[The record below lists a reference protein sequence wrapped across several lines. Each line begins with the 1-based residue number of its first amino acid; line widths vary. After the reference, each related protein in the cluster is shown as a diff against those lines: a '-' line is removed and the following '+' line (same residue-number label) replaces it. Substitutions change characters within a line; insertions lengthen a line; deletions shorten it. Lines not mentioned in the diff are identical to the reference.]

1 MNAIGRARVIR
12 DFPAWLVV
20 VCALYALVYI
30 LLDFNALYALRA
42 NQNTGLFLQSAV
54 NLAHT
59 GSTFDQPDGKP
70 HMLVHD
76 QWLVY
81 AILTPLTMLWARPEA
96 VIVVQVLALSAAAL
110 ALYAFARTCG
120 VARAG
125 AGLLAIAFLI
135 APSMQGWTYDG
146 FVGEDFL
153 PLLGFALAIAVRTR
167 SLVWTLVLA
176 QLVLG
181 VKEDEVW
188 FLCWLGALGA
198 VFYDRKLGLATL
210 GLALCNGAAYYA
222 IATHFGYTPEHPQY
236 GLADREWFGQGTF
249 ILEMLVPLGF
259 APLRLGTKLVCAL
272 PFLAELFLAQDRSYP
287 LYHIGSYYTIPLIVL
302 AAIGTALVAVQQRK
316 TAAYAFGGACAMA
329 LLFNNASILHFGRAP
344 FHSDP
349 QYATARAWG
358 ESDRS
363 IAFPCEDV
371 GAWTVAAANP
381 NARLVG
387 CGAPSTRAPRP
398 AWKDEALESHAPWTL
413 GLGPI
418 ASP

>member
-1 MNAIGRARVIR
+1 VNAIDRDRVAR
-12 DFPAWLVV
+12 DFPAWLVAF
-20 VCALYALVYI
+20 CALYALLYV

-81 AILTPLTMLWARPEA
+81 AILTPLTLLWARPEM
-96 VIVVQVLALSAAAL
+96 VIIVQVLALAGAAL

-120 VARAG
+120 TARTAS
-125 AGLLAIAFLI
+125 GLLAIAFLV
-135 APSMQGWTYDG
+135 APSMQGWAYDG
-146 FVGEDFL
+146 FVGEDLL
-153 PLLGFALAIAVRTR
+153 PLLGFSLAIAVRKR
-167 SLVWTLVLA
+167 SLVWTIVLA

-198 VFYDRKLGLATL
+198 IFYDRRLGLATL
-210 GLALCNGAAYYA
+210 GLALCNGAVYYA
-222 IATHFGYTPEHPQY
+222 IATHLGYTPEHPQY

-249 ILEMLVPLGF
+249 LLEMLVPLAF
-259 APLRLGTKLVCAL
+259 APLRLGPRLVCAV
-272 PFLAELFLAQDRSYP
+272 PFLVELFLAQDRSYP

-302 AAIGTALVAVQQRK
+302 AAIGTALVASRQPRI
-316 TAAYAFGGACAMA
+316 ANYALGGAWAMA

-344 FHSDP
+344 FHADP

-358 ESDRS
+358 ESDRP

-371 GAWTVAAANP
+371 GAWTVAAADP
-381 NARLVG
+381 SAKLVG
-387 CGAPSTRAPRP
+387 CGRPSTRPPRH
-398 AWKDEALESHAPWTL
+398 AWKDEALESHARWTL